1 VDDLVRTGEPILVD
15 DARQETTLTDAGVER
30 ASLIVIATNNIDT
43 ALLVTKRARERNKQ
57 ARIIV
62 RCYVDDFTEIL
73 EGLGATEI
81 ISSSKSA
88 FREIASHLNA
98 LISSGTS

>member
-1 VDDLVRTGEPILVD
+1 
-15 DARQETTLTDAGVER
+15 
-30 ASLIVIATNNIDT
+30 
-43 ALLVTKRARERNKQ
+43 LLVTKRARERNKQ

-62 RCYVDDFTEIL
+62 RCYLDEFTEIL

-88 FREIASHLNA
+88 FREIESHLDV
-98 LISSGTS
+98 LISSGIS